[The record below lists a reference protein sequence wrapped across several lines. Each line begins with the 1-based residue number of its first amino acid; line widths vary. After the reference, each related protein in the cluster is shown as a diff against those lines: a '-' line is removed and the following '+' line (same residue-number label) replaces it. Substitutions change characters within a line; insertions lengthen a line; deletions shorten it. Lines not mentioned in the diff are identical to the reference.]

1 MSVSWFGE
9 TFEIRVEGPAHG
21 GFCVGRRDGR
31 VVFVRHTLPGELV
44 LARVTEDPGKS
55 FCRADAVE
63 VLDPSPDRMSPRC
76 PISGPGGSGCCD
88 FSHVTP
94 DALRAIKSTV
104 VREQLARIAK
114 IDREVTVEALP
125 GSDDG
130 TGWRSRVRLAV
141 DESGHAGFH
150 RFRSSRLVTDLR
162 CPQVVPGLYVGLGDT
177 AWRPDS
183 ELHVVVDST
192 GARHVV
198 EASAPGSG
206 SRTARTDRGRR
217 GAAARRA
224 GASGP
229 KRHRVLEGTG
239 RPVERV
245 GSRTFELDATG
256 FWQAHTGAAERYSDV
271 VRAWAGAAPGATVW
285 DLYCGVGVFASV
297 LADQVGEQGSVVG
310 AEFSRQAVGDGR
322 VALADL
328 PQVSLYS
335 GRVERMFDRL
345 PPDPSVVVLDPP
357 RSGAGRD
364 VVGGVSS
371 AGASTVVHIGCDPAA
386 FARDAG
392 LFEEAGYRLT
402 DLRAFDAFPL
412 THHVEVIGLFT
423 R

>member
-1 MSVSWFGE
+1 MSANWFGE
-9 TFEIRVEGPAHG
+9 TFEVRVDGPAHG

-44 LARVTEDPGKS
+44 LVRVTEDPGKS

-63 VLDPSPDRMSPRC
+63 VLDPSPDRIPARC
-76 PISGPGGSGCCD
+76 PISGPGASGCCD

-94 DALRAIKSTV
+94 GALRVIKSTV
-104 VREQLARIAK
+104 VREQLAKIAQ

-125 GSDDG
+125 GRDDG
-130 TGWRSRVRLAV
+130 TQWRSRVRLAV
-141 DESGHAGFH
+141 DDTGRAGFH

-162 CPQVVPGLYVGLGDT
+162 CPQVVPGLYDELGD
-177 AWRPDS
+177 ASWRPDS

-192 GARHVV
+192 GTRHVV
-198 EASAPGSG
+198 ESSAAQ

-229 KRHRVLEGTG
+229 RRHRVLEGTG

-245 GSRTFELDATG
+245 GARDWELDATG
-256 FWQAHTGAAERYSDV
+256 FWQAHTGAADRYSDV
-271 VRAWAGAAPGATVW
+271 VRNWSGALSGATAW

-297 LADQVGEQGSVVG
+297 LADQVGPHGSVVG
-310 AEFSRQAVGDGR
+310 AEFSRQAVVDGR
-322 VALADL
+322 AALDDL

-345 PPDPSVVVLDPP
+345 PSNPSVVVLDPP

-364 VVGGVSS
+364 VVAGVSA
-371 AGASTVVHIGCDPAA
+371 AGAGALVHIGCDPAA

-392 LFEEAGYRLT
+392 LYEQAGYRLT
-402 DLRAFDAFPL
+402 ELRAFDAFPL

>member
-1 MSVSWFGE
+1 MSVGWFGE

-63 VLDPSPDRMSPRC
+63 VLDPSPDRIAPRC

-88 FSHVTP
+88 FSHATP
-94 DALRAIKSTV
+94 EALRAIKSTV
-104 VREQLARIAK
+104 VREQLAKIAK
-114 IDREVTVEALP
+114 IDREVTVDALP
-125 GSDDG
+125 GRDDG

-141 DESGHAGFH
+141 DETGHAGFH

-162 CPQVVPGLYVGLGDT
+162 CPQVVPGLYDGLDS
-177 AWRPDS
+177 ASWRPDS

-192 GARHVV
+192 GQRHVV
-198 EASAPGSG
+198 ESSASRGAA
-206 SRTARTDRGRR
+206 ARTDRGRR
-217 GAAARRA
+217 GAVARRA

-229 KRHRVLEGTG
+229 RRHRVLEGTG

-245 GSRTFELDATG
+245 GTRSFELDATG
-256 FWQAHTGAAERYSDV
+256 FWQAHTGAADRYSEV
-271 VRAWAGAAPGATVW
+271 VRHWSGAVPGDTVW

-297 LADQVGEQGSVVG
+297 LADQVGPQGSVVG
-310 AEFSRQAVGDGR
+310 AEFSRNAVGDGR
-322 VALADL
+322 AALADL
-328 PQVSLYS
+328 SQVSLYS

-345 PPDPSVVVLDPP
+345 PPKPSVVVLDPP

-364 VVGGVSS
+364 VVAGVSS
-371 AGASTVVHIGCDPAA
+371 AGAGTVVHIGCDPAA

-392 LFEEAGYRLT
+392 LYEEAGYRLT
-402 DLRAFDAFPL
+402 ELRAFDAFPL
-412 THHVEVIGLFT
+412 THHVEVIGLFV